1 MAGKGVEKYFKCGSH
16 LKWPEGAVSRES
28 ISAMKKLGHLKD
40 EVHNATKFD
49 LPNKDRKDS
58 QGICFLGKVYG
69 VSSSFTSYLF
79 HGDEKIKIHVC
90 WSWTLFPTINQ
101 GFPRENVKIIGERPL
116 QGNRW
121 NRMDQSYPIPDYCE
135 PQALQGK
142 FEIPILTL
150 TMPKKTTSQFA
161 PKQQEVGTSQ
171 ENGEAKPTENV

>member
-1 MAGKGVEKYFKCGSH
+1 MFFIFSLFLYYLNICVK
-16 LKWPEGAVSRES
+16 LK
-28 ISAMKKLGHLKD
+28 
-40 EVHNATKFD
+40 
-49 LPNKDRKDS
+49 
-58 QGICFLGKVYG
+58 
-69 VSSSFTSYLF
+69 
-79 HGDEKIKIHVC
+79 
-90 WSWTLFPTINQ
+90 PTFSLAFI

-150 TMPKKTTSQFA
+150 TMPKKTTSQVA
-161 PKQQEVGTSQ
+161 PKQQELGTSQ